1 MGYFP
6 TQLQTPNSKLQTKMP
21 VVIEEMTV
29 QVEVNQA
36 SSAPTEPGQSTYGP
50 AGNPQTDIIRQCVEE
65 VMEVIR
71 HQNER

>member
-1 MGYFP
+1 
-6 TQLQTPNSKLQTKMP
+6 MP

-29 QVEVNQA
+29 QIEVNQSQNA
-36 SSAPTEPGQSTYGP
+36 PSSPGQSVHGP
-50 AGNPQTDIIRQCVEE
+50 GGNPQTDMIRQCVEE

>member
-1 MGYFP
+1 
-6 TQLQTPNSKLQTKMP
+6 MP

-29 QVEVNQA
+29 QVEVNQGA
-36 SSAPTEPGQSTYGP
+36 GAPPQNGSGATPAQA
-50 AGNPQTDIIRQCVEE
+50 AGNPEMIRQCVEE